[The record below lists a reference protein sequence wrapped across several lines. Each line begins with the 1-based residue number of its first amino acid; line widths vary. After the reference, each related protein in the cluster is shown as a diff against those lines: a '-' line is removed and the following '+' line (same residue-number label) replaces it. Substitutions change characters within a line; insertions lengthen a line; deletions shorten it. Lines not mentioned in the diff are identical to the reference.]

1 MDDSTLLIFIII
13 VAAIMVS
20 EDRVMTILAASVALN
35 IALLFS
41 AEQRVDTSGGSA
53 GGSGGASAQ
62 SSAAAAAIKSAV
74 EPLASDAIDD
84 MYGPQYNAWSA
95 HGRSYDMYPDVK
107 PHVGVSCAENDY
119 SVDTLGTLMTQKR
132 GARDKRAMDGAV
144 SKGVDY
150 YKYHYAEELDDEEAK
165 PWWGRHEY

>member
-1 MDDSTLLIFIII
+1 MEDSTLFIFIII

-20 EDRVMTILAASVALN
+20 EDRMLTVLAASVALN

-41 AEQRVDTSGGSA
+41 AEQTCGA
-53 GGSGGASAQ
+53 IASAHATAKDSAQ
-62 SSAAAAAIKSAV
+62 SAAAAAIKSAV

-132 GARDKRAMDGAV
+132 GTRDKRAMDGAIT
-144 SKGVDY
+144 KGVDY
-150 YKYHYAEELDDEEAK
+150 YKYHYADELDKEEAK

>member
-1 MDDSTLLIFIII
+1 MLIFIII
-13 VAAIMVS
+13 IAAVMVS
-20 EDRVMTILAASVALN
+20 EDKILTVLAASVALN

-41 AEQRVDTSGGSA
+41 ADMIG
-53 GGSGGASAQ
+53 GGSGVGSTPQKTAPADVK
-62 SSAAAAAIKSAV
+62 ATI
-74 EPLASDAIDD
+74 ETLGSDALNDL
-84 MYGPQYNAWSA
+84 YGPQYDAWSA
-95 HGRSYDMYPDVK
+95 HNRSYDMYPDVR

-150 YKYHYAEELDDEEAK
+150 YKYHYGSELDEEEAK
-165 PWWGRHEY
+165 PWWGRHEW